1 MFVLQ
6 IFVMRN
12 GALESV
18 EMACGD
24 RIVVGQG
31 HADVPLPG
39 ASAAVALTLDG
50 ENIVATPLSAS
61 VRVDGDLIVGA
72 VTVSAASELCL
83 GEVAVKVRR
92 PVVARAVPHAVE
104 LSAGADGALAV
115 TVADAATP
123 MPIPVLD
130 EPAAATLPFAALLDE
145 DDEDDEA
152 REDEAPDWSL
162 VAALARTAEG
172 SKGPLVE
179 VLQSVGDR
187 VLEHVLLD
195 GDDTFTVDRRALVRR
210 RARGGCELLLP
221 PGAAARCRRGGD
233 LTDVLAGP
241 TALTLALEP
250 GDAATVRAGDSVL
263 LVRFANRPR
272 AVWSAAE
279 RAAARAEQRVQAWCA
294 SAGLALSSA
303 LAGTLWLLEFR
314 DRELSVP
321 LDDDEVTQWP
331 DVVLEMREPVR
342 PPERHDEP
350 TAVPDLPPSR
360 PAPQASQKTAGRPST
375 TKAQSVL
382 DVAAGLPTLR
392 SNRAVDAALANM
404 RAPLPGRPGGLIL
417 AAQIARGPGAGSTIG
432 GSGLSTVAGTQGLA
446 AGAGGMSQG
455 EARAIGGTVRRGQL
469 RDLKLQEEQGL
480 SREQILKVINSNVG
494 KIQACY
500 ERGLRDDP
508 SIAGRVQVAWTIAPS
523 GEVTGTRVQTSTLGA
538 PAVERCILEKIE
550 LWHFPASKGRSQVV
564 FPFSFAA
571 L

>member
-31 HADVPLPG
+31 QADVPLPG
-39 ASAAVALTLDG
+39 ASAAVALSLDG
-50 ENIVATPLSAS
+50 ERIVATPLSAS

-104 LSAGADGALAV
+104 LSAAADGALAV

-130 EPAAATLPFAALLDE
+130 EPGAATLPFAALLDE
-145 DDEDDEA
+145 DDEA
-152 REDEAPDWSL
+152 REDDAPDWSL
-162 VAALARTAEG
+162 VAALARPAEG

-179 VLQSVGDR
+179 VLQSVGER

-195 GDDTFTVDRRALVRR
+195 GDGTFSLDRRALVRR

-263 LVRFANRPR
+263 LVRFADRPR

-321 LDDDEVTQWP
+321 LDDDEGTQWP
-331 DVVLEMREPVR
+331 DVVLEMRDPLR

-350 TAVPDLPPSR
+350 TAVADMPPSR
-360 PAPQASQKTAGRPST
+360 PAPQVSPKTAGRPST

-417 AAQIARGPGAGSTIG
+417 AAQIARGPGAGSAIG
-432 GSGLSTVAGTQGLA
+432 GSGLSTVAGTKGLA
-446 AGAGGMSQG
+446 AGAGGMTQG
-455 EARAIGGTVRRGQL
+455 EARVIGGTVRRGQL
-469 RDLKLQEEQGL
+469 RDLKLQEDQGL

-523 GEVTGTRVQTSTLGA
+523 GEVAGTRVQTSTLGA
-538 PAVERCILEKIE
+538 PAVERCILETIE